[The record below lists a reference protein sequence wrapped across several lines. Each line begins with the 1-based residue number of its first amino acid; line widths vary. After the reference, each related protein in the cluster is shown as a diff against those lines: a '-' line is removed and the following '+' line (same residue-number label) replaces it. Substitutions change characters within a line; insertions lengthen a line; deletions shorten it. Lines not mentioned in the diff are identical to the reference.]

1 MSLKI
6 IGNSNLKICPV
17 GQGTL
22 FGRSSRKIDDETI
35 SNKIKVL
42 EYGLDL
48 GMNFIDTGEDYEK
61 GLSEKLL
68 NKVIKNKRQKAIIGS
83 KFKPSNNSYK
93 GVLNSIEGTL
103 KRIGTD
109 YIDLYQIQWPNPNIE
124 LEETFKA
131 FEKLVEQGK
140 ILYYGVG
147 NFDLLKIKEA
157 IRIDK
162 LKKFISIQTEYDL
175 FNRHLEN
182 DLKFLEQ
189 NNLSVIAYMSLGKET
204 FNTEEKKLLS
214 SLSEKYKK
222 SVRSIVLN
230 WIISHKNVS
239 ILTSSTS
246 LEHTKENFLSSSFEL
261 DKKDINDIDLLF
273 RRNVEKID
281 PKDIEVLD
289 YDESDNAH
297 LIYTNLEDALN
308 NRHGIKPNAEEIA
321 LEIKTTGK
329 LLRPIELK
337 LNDNKDSNKPYVL
350 VRGRMRFWGWIVAY
364 GYDKK
369 IEAKI
374 FK

>member
-147 NFDLLKIKEA
+147 NFDLLRIKEA

-261 DKKDINDIDLLF
+261 DKKDINDIDLYLEEML
-273 RRNVEKID
+273 RK
-281 PKDIEVLD
+281 
-289 YDESDNAH
+289 
-297 LIYTNLEDALN
+297 LIL
-308 NRHGIKPNAEEIA
+308 
-321 LEIKTTGK
+321 KT
-329 LLRPIELK
+329 
-337 LNDNKDSNKPYVL
+337 
-350 VRGRMRFWGWIVAY
+350 
-364 GYDKK
+364 
-369 IEAKI
+369 
-374 FK
+374 

>member
-147 NFDLLKIKEA
+147 NFDLLRIKEA

-246 LEHTKENFLSSSFEL
+246 LEH
-261 DKKDINDIDLLF
+261 
-273 RRNVEKID
+273 
-281 PKDIEVLD
+281 
-289 YDESDNAH
+289 
-297 LIYTNLEDALN
+297 
-308 NRHGIKPNAEEIA
+308 
-321 LEIKTTGK
+321 IKTSSHQV
-329 LLRPIELK
+329 
-337 LNDNKDSNKPYVL
+337 SN
-350 VRGRMRFWGWIVAY
+350 
-364 GYDKK
+364 
-369 IEAKI
+369 
-374 FK
+374 